1 MKFKLFRTALL
12 LAAFCAASC
21 NDSSYNLF
29 PPEYETV
36 LSIKD
41 AGIKDCKYGSS
52 ITQVTDSLLILKGGG
67 NPEVEASGRFRI
79 LSPDEACE
87 AFGYV
92 STEEFV
98 SISGDMFSL
107 PDIIRIPEGESH
119 LYVKFTI
126 YPDKIFNLTEANPD
140 KDVILPLALESE
152 TSTISESGD
161 KMLFKFQI
169 SNPSIRWADDKDEFV
184 EIVFSETS
192 LELKAVI
199 DYASANTSDSRCV
212 VGAADEAL
220 VNIYNEA
227 NGTDYAVLP
236 ASSYELAAFDIPAL
250 AEKSSSTLRLTR
262 QGIESDKVYL
272 LPLKFS
278 KEGSSIGVSEV
289 VKYII
294 VTGPKYSYKDVEKT
308 NWKVVFSNCDQR
320 WEFPNHT
327 GKVICD
333 SDDMS
338 TWISLWDGAVV
349 GSGEDDYDYENS
361 SSNNCHMFWK
371 RRDIPD
377 MVIVVELGE
386 PVVAGKIGIT
396 KANYDFPWN
405 HDLKDC
411 EFYMGKSF
419 EFKPMQEGGSWRNYQ
434 TCNDGN
440 KWNLVLTATDVPKEI
455 GTFWY
460 EVPEGTSISARTG
473 KYIKIRP
480 TAGWRDA
487 NVCQL
492 SELYVKALVAIDGQ
506 PVEPDLSDPE
516 PEDPSP
522 KSEFDPDNNT
532 EILGEEGY
540 IEI

>member
-1 MKFKLFRTALL
+1 M

-126 YPDKIFNLTEANPD
+126 YPDKIFNLTKANPD

-440 KWNLVLTATDVPKEI
+440 KWNLVLTATSVPKEI

-487 NVCQL
+487 NVCQM

-516 PEDPSP
+516 PVDPTP
-522 KSEFDPDNNT
+522 ESEFDPDNNT

-540 IEI
+540 VEI